1 MESSIAN
8 TSPWQIRH
16 TTVSVPAL
24 EAWTTGPWDASGC
37 PALEAAKEKIA
48 PLEAS
53 RRWELIKK
61 MVNPYELVYT
71 HEDTHFHPSLALLKP
86 LSRSYFKMLELLGV
100 LEYFERLP
108 KNTVKLRTAHV
119 AEGPG
124 GFIQAFLDLAERN
137 KRQVGQCTAMTL
149 KPTDSHVPGWRRAAA
164 YLHHHREI
172 KLHYGADGT
181 GDVYQIGNQDSFC
194 TTAGPGVSLFTAD
207 GGFDFSLD
215 YSIQEQRVFHLLLC
229 SASIGIRVLA
239 RDGCMIL
246 KFFDMFSESTQ
257 ALAILLGRCFR
268 EWQLYKPALSRPCNS
283 ERYFL
288 GRGFKG
294 CTPAI
299 QRVLLHL
306 QRESLNGRYPTAIA
320 SIALP
325 EEISYLQT
333 YSARNTQEQL
343 TALQR
348 AEQYAAHPEEWYTN
362 QLPKDFEVSQKW
374 CQRYRIP
381 TRFTKPV
388 SVPSPIS
395 SQELRESTSGLS
407 AAPRSQ

>member
-8 TSPWQIRH
+8 KSPWQIRY
-16 TTVSVPAL
+16 TSIGVPPL
-24 EAWTTGPWDASGC
+24 EAWTLGPWDTSGC
-37 PALEAAKEKIA
+37 PALEAAKGKIA

-71 HEDTHFHPSLALLKP
+71 HEDTHFHPSLTVLKP
-86 LSRSYFKMLELLGV
+86 LSRSYFKMLELLAV

-108 KNTVKLRTAHV
+108 KNCSKLRTAHV

-137 KRQVGQCTAMTL
+137 KKHVGQCTAMTL

-172 KLHYGADGT
+172 KLHYGEDNT
-181 GDVYQIGNQDSFC
+181 GDVYQIANQDSFV
-194 TTAGPGVSLFTAD
+194 TTAGPVSLFTAD

-229 SASIGIRVLA
+229 SATIGLRVLA
-239 RDGCMIL
+239 SDGCMIL

-257 ALAILLGRCFR
+257 ALLILLGRCFR
-268 EWQLYKPALSRPCNS
+268 EWQLYKPSLSRPCNS

-294 CTPAI
+294 CTPAL
-299 QRVLLHL
+299 RKLLLHL
-306 QRESLNGRYPTAIA
+306 QRESLYGRYPTALS

-325 EEISYLQT
+325 EEITYLRA
-333 YSARNTQEQL
+333 YMERNTAQQL
-343 TALQR
+343 AALQR
-348 AEQYAAHPEEWYTN
+348 AEHFAAHPEDWYTN
-362 QLPKDFEVSQKW
+362 QLPKDFQESLRW
-374 CQRYRIP
+374 CQRFRIP
-381 TRFTKPV
+381 TRYTKPV
-388 SVPSPIS
+388 AVIAPIAAAAL
-395 SQELRESTSGLS
+395 ERNENTSGPG
-407 AAPRSQ
+407 AVPR